1 MTVTTI
7 PGITGIITITITI
20 VTTIMSMGEAIG
32 GRDTRRI
39 AELGQ
44 RRNHC
49 QRSTYK
55 AGPDEQVLKHRFL
68 LNVVFSHHLDE
79 DSAKSTN
86 DPPSF

>member
-7 PGITGIITITITI
+7 LAITGVITITITI

-44 RRNHC
+44 RREHC
-49 QRSTYK
+49 QRLNHKT
-55 AGPDEQVLKHRFL
+55 GPAEQVLKYHIL
-68 LNVVFSHHLDE
+68 LIVVLSHHLDDDGAE
-79 DSAKSTN
+79 STN